1 MNPELILG
9 VVEEGLVLI
18 NKLVPDHAIRIQNE
32 INEIRE
38 LWIHEYSKG
47 HLRNDSMLDH
57 LELRLSGLRQLFS
70 LACKSA
76 DSKIKP

>member
-18 NKLVPDHAIRIQNE
+18 NKLVPDQAYRLQKE

-38 LWIHEYSKG
+38 LWLNEYSKG

-57 LELRLSGLRQLFS
+57 LELRLAGLRQLFAI
-70 LACKSA
+70 ACKSA

>member
-1 MNPELILG
+1 MNPEIVLKI
-9 VVEEGLVLI
+9 VEEGLILI
-18 NKLVPDHAIRIQNE
+18 NKLVPDQAVRIQKE

-38 LWIHEYSKG
+38 LWLYEYSKG

-57 LELRLSGLRQLFS
+57 LELRLSGLQQLFS

-76 DSKIKP
+76 NDKIKS